1 MKIAI
6 IIYSLQSGGAEKVA
20 ADLSLE
26 FAKNHQ
32 VDLIIFDSKLI
43 KYRYAGQLVDSNLPA
58 IQGNTIRR
66 FVNFLYRAY
75 KLKKLFTKHHFNKIF
90 PVP

>member
-32 VDLIIFDSKLI
+32 VDLMWQQQI
-43 KYRYAGQLVDSNLPA
+43 GMLPLDELH
-58 IQGNTIRR
+58 Q
-66 FVNFLYRAY
+66 
-75 KLKKLFTKHHFNKIF
+75 KPLKPQN
-90 PVP
+90 